1 MNKTEQRFLTLVRS
15 NNMRSYHAAHR
26 VIDKI
31 GTPVLYVA
39 ARELV
44 SRAKYLYMTDTPEK
58 ADYANQLANQIA
70 GVLHG
75 RDQNVAELNA
85 KINENA
91 QMF

>member
-26 VIDKI
+26 VIDQI
-31 GTPVLYVA
+31 STHVLYTAVT
-39 ARELV
+39 ELV
-44 SRAKYLYMTDTPEK
+44 SRARYLYMTDTRDK
-58 ADYANQLANQIA
+58 AEYANQLANQIA
-70 GVLHG
+70 GVLHS